1 MSGESGEDVRV
12 RAVLNDAPISPRKV
26 NDVLRGLRGK
36 SALRVAAAL
45 NFGKTKSAL
54 LVRNLVLSAL
64 ANAENNHGLSSAD
77 LVVSEAFVGVR
88 RGFRRFV
95 ARGRGRSGVIEKYR
109 SQITVVLSEKTS

>member
-1 MSGESGEDVRV
+1 MSGDDLRV

-26 NDVLRGLRGK
+26 NNVLRGIRGH
-36 SALRVAAAL
+36 SALRVAAGLHFAR
-45 NFGKTKSAL
+45 TKAAV
-54 LVRNLVLSAL
+54 LVRKLVLSAL

-77 LVVSEAFVGVR
+77 LVVNEAFVGTR

-109 SQITVVLSEKTS
+109 SQITVVLSGKSS